1 MQGVSDAGATG
12 ESRRQIENP
21 VINGPFDEPG
31 RHFQFD
37 DDGITDEIVDER
49 RPSGYFVPV
58 PAARNRAEAAE
69 QAELGLFDDDR
80 ERIQLNRFVN
90 DVREHVGR
98 WRGLGYPGATATTR
112 HLLEHWQS
120 PDRER
125 RLFFCQVEALETA
138 IFLREAPPALRPRW
152 IDNHLD
158 EANAAANSG
167 LPRIARKSVPSTA
180 PSAPSRYSAR
190 AVRPYA
196 VLASICWSCSAS
208 PLMRSPAKRPRH
220 SVMPQAPPTGSR

>member
-1 MQGVSDAGATG
+1 MNGSGAAG

-37 DDGITDEIVDER
+37 DGITDEIVDER
-49 RPSGYFVPV
+49 RPSGYFVLV

-69 QAELGLFDDDR
+69 QAERGLFKEER
-80 ERIQLNRFVN
+80 ERIQQNRFVN

-98 WRGLGYPGATATTR
+98 RRSLGYPRTTATTR
-112 HLLEHWQS
+112 RLLEHWQS

-158 EANAAANSG
+158 EANAAANAG
-167 LPRIARKSVPSTA
+167 LPRIARKSVQSAA
-180 PSAPSRYSAR
+180 PSAPSRCWAR
-190 AVRPYA
+190 VARRYA
-196 VLASICWSCSAS
+196 VPASTCSSCSAS
-208 PLMRSPAKRPRH
+208 PSTRSPAKRPRR
-220 SVMPQAPPTGSR
+220 SAMPPAPSTGSR